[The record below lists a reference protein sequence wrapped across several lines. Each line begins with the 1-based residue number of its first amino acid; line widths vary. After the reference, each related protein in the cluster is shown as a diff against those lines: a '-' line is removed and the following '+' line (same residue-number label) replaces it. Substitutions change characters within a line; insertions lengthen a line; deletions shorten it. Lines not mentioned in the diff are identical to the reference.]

1 MADGGHCN
9 RNWVTGIGDL
19 GEQERMEKEAVEKRG
34 TKLLGGPLAA
44 DSGENTKLAQDQD
57 IDVHVFV
64 VAHQMSVTSGAC
76 GVAFDV
82 KNDVFLV
89 FEAAGVFQ
97 RDQEFP
103 GIVMNGHLL
112 RSGRAPNSKISERSL
127 LAGKGFF
134 LRDGIPHAALLED
147 GISKTFPNE
156 EGARDGG
163 FSIELVF
170 ALLAFFRQFC
180 RQVFLRGLL
189 GALIPHGPVS
199 RRISLH
205 EVN

>member
-1 MADGGHCN
+1 M
-9 RNWVTGIGDL
+9 
-19 GEQERMEKEAVEKRG
+19 
-34 TKLLGGPLAA
+34 AA
-44 DSGENTKLAQDQD
+44 DSGEDAKLAEDQD

-89 FEAAGVFQ
+89 FEAASVFQ

-112 RSGRAPNSKISERSL
+112 GSGRAPNSKISERSL
-127 LAGKGFF
+127 FAGKGFF
-134 LRDGIPHAALLED
+134 LRDGIPFAALLED

-156 EGARDGG
+156 EGARDSG

-180 RQVFLRGLL
+180 GQVFLRGLL
-189 GALIPHGPVS
+189 CAFIPHGHIS
-199 RRISLH
+199 RGIILH
-205 EVN
+205 EVH

>member
-1 MADGGHCN
+1 MADI
-9 RNWVTGIGDL
+9 VTGMGDL
-19 GEQERMEKEAVEKRG
+19 GEQERREKESGEKRG
-34 TKLLGGPLAA
+34 TKWLGGPLAA
-44 DSGENTKLAQDQD
+44 DSSEDAKLAQNQD
-57 IDVHVFV
+57 IDVHGFV
-64 VAHQMSVTSGAC
+64 VAHQMSVTSRAC

-89 FEAAGVFQ
+89 FEAASVFQ
-97 RDQEFP
+97 RDQESP
-103 GIVMNGHLL
+103 GIVMNSHLL
-112 RSGRAPNSKISERSL
+112 RSGRTPDSKISERSL
-127 LAGKGFF
+127 LAGKGLL
-134 LRDGIPHAALLED
+134 LRDSIPFAALLED

-163 FSIELVF
+163 LSIELVF

-180 RQVFLRGLL
+180 GQVFLRGLL

>member
-1 MADGGHCN
+1 MVDI
-9 RNWVTGIGDL
+9 VTGIGDL
-19 GEQERMEKEAVEKRG
+19 VGQERREKESGEKRG
-34 TKLLGGPLAA
+34 TKWLGGSLAA
-44 DSGENTKLAQDQD
+44 DSREDAKLAQDQD

-64 VAHQMSVTSGAC
+64 VAHEMSVTSGAC

-89 FEAAGVFQ
+89 FEPASVFQ
-97 RDQEFP
+97 RDREFP

-112 RSGRAPNSKISERSL
+112 GSGRTPNSKISERSF

-134 LRDGIPHAALLED
+134 LRDGIPFAALIED

-156 EGARDGG
+156 KGARDSG

-180 RQVFLRGLL
+180 GQVFLRGLL